1 MSNIDLIEI
10 SLVIDDN
17 TTLTFKFNSSQTDND
32 TLLKLSNDVAQTY
45 NLPDKAKTK
54 LYQCL
59 LNEVNKVINNQTIS
73 TKNNSSELKQIN
85 EHVVNR
91 LYYQSTKKQKERDE
105 YHKQIRNMKEEEEM
119 VQCSFT
125 PNINKKSYLIAS
137 NRNKKESIGDKL
149 YSQRKNKMNQRNTMD
164 MIQKYVNDNNYNN
177 NVYNDEEKYINNDFD
192 VNDIVNMDDDN
203 NEEQSNINNTNINNN
218 NIKNIHFNSY
228 SLNHSLN
235 QRLNNIMTNNN
246 KTKPLSIQPSYIP
259 KKQKS
264 FNTFNT
270 LNHNNTNT
278 NNNNDYPKR
287 SATNIN
293 KSSLCPNHPKRY
305 ERLYSDHKQKQNN
318 LLQQQNDYYEQHY
331 TFEPVI
337 SKGSQQLMKNRNES
351 TTQFYSRL
359 SSTKTQSKPTLNK
372 ETQLTSENTKRR
384 PQSSYKTRSSKKTLL
399 TEEDTTPGYLN
410 KRNLKDVK
418 SEENSYKNIQQVQ
431 SDRKRSVKYYQ
442 QNVNSNIERY
452 KLNQIK
458 DIYDLLFKDGNDNIN
473 FEHLYKENVPK
484 HIIDKVVKPACYM
497 INDRNLEFT
506 FQNFYLIA
514 GELLNKF
521 FI

>member
-45 NLPDKAKTK
+45 NLPDKAKIK

-164 MIQKYVNDNNYNN
+164 MIQKYVNDNNYNSNNNN

-192 VNDIVNMDDDN
+192 VNDIVNMDDND
-203 NEEQSNINNTNINNN
+203 NEEQLNINNTN
-218 NIKNIHFNSY
+218 NIHFNSY

-235 QRLNNIMTNNN
+235 QRRNNIITNNN
-246 KTKPLSIQPSYIP
+246 KTKPLSIQSSYLP

-270 LNHNNTNT
+270 LNHNNTS
-278 NNNNDYPKR
+278 NNNRHSLVNR
-287 SATNIN
+287 IGITRAINIFG
-293 KSSLCPNHPKRY
+293 SLAIH
-305 ERLYSDHKQKQNN
+305 H
-318 LLQQQNDYYEQHY
+318 
-331 TFEPVI
+331 TFP
-337 SKGSQQLMKNRNES
+337 
-351 TTQFYSRL
+351 
-359 SSTKTQSKPTLNK
+359 
-372 ETQLTSENTKRR
+372 LTSNIPHELPSLK
-384 PQSSYKTRSSKKTLL
+384 SYYSTSTS
-399 TEEDTTPGYLN
+399 
-410 KRNLKDVK
+410 LKLIPP
-418 SEENSYKNIQQVQ
+418 S
-431 SDRKRSVKYYQ
+431 R
-442 QNVNSNIERY
+442 
-452 KLNQIK
+452 
-458 DIYDLLFKDGNDNIN
+458 
-473 FEHLYKENVPK
+473 
-484 HIIDKVVKPACYM
+484 
-497 INDRNLEFT
+497 T
-506 FQNFYLIA
+506 FVFVYP
-514 GELLNKF
+514 
-521 FI
+521 

>member
-32 TLLKLSNDVAQTY
+32 TLLKLSNDVAQKY

-59 LNEVNKVINNQTIS
+59 LNEVNKIINNQTIS
-73 TKNNSSELKQIN
+73 TTNPKSNSSELKQIN

-125 PNINKKSYLIAS
+125 PNINKKSYLMAS

-149 YSQRKNKMNQRNTMD
+149 YSQRKNKMNPRSTRSTMD
-164 MIQKYVNDNNYNN
+164 MIHKYVNDNNN

-192 VNDIVNMDDDN
+192 VNDIVNMDDN
-203 NEEQSNINNTNINNN
+203 EEEQSNTNNTNNNN
-218 NIKNIHFNSY
+218 KHFNSY
-228 SLNHSLN
+228 SLNQSLN
-235 QRLNNIMTNNN
+235 QRRNNAITNNN
-246 KTKPLSIQPSYIP
+246 TKQLWVQSSFKIP
-259 KKQKS
+259 KQTKS
-264 FNTFNT
+264 ANTFNT
-270 LNHNNTNT
+270 LNYTNS
-278 NNNNDYPKR
+278 NNDCPKR
-287 SATNIN
+287 NVPHSTTNIN
-293 KSSLCPNHPKRY
+293 KSSLYSNNSKRF
-305 ERLYSDHKQKQNN
+305 ERLYSDHKQKQTN
-318 LLQQQNDYYEQHY
+318 LLQQQNNYYEQHY

-337 SKGSQQLMKNRNES
+337 SKGSQLLMKNRNES
-351 TTQFYSRL
+351 TVQFYSRL
-359 SSTKTQSKPTLNK
+359 SSNKAHSKQTFDGS
-372 ETQLTSENTKRR
+372 TQLTSANTKRR
-384 PQSSYKTRSSKKTLL
+384 AQSSYKTRSSKKTLL
-399 TEEDTTPGYLN
+399 TEEDATPGYLN

-418 SEENSYKNIQQVQ
+418 SEENLNKNIQQVQ

-484 HIIDKVVKPACYM
+484 HIIEKVVKPACYM
-497 INDRNLEFT
+497 INDRNLEFN

>member
-164 MIQKYVNDNNYNN
+164 MIHKYVNDNTNN
-177 NVYNDEEKYINNDFD
+177 IYNDEEKYINNDFD
-192 VNDIVNMDDDN
+192 VNDIVNMDDN
-203 NEEQSNINNTNINNN
+203 NEEQSNINTNINNN
-218 NIKNIHFNSY
+218 HFNSY
-228 SLNHSLN
+228 SLNHPSH
-235 QRLNNIMTNNN
+235 QRRNNIMNN
-246 KTKPLSIQPSYIP
+246 KTKPLCIQSSNIP
-259 KKQKS
+259 KKQTQS
-264 FNTFNT
+264 VNSFNT
-270 LNHNNTNT
+270 LNHNTNS
-278 NNNNDYPKR
+278 NIECSKR
-287 SATNIN
+287 NILHSTTNIN
-293 KSSLCPNHPKRY
+293 KSSLCPNNPKRY
-305 ERLYSDHKQKQNN
+305 ERLYSEHKQKQTN

-351 TTQFYSRL
+351 TIQFYSRL
-359 SSTKTQSKPTLNK
+359 SSTKTQSKQTFNK
-372 ETQLTSENTKRR
+372 STQLTSANVKRR
-384 PQSSYKTRSSKKTLL
+384 PQSSYKTRSSKKTVL

-418 SEENSYKNIQQVQ
+418 SEENLYKNIQQVQ

-452 KLNQIK
+452 KLNHIK

-473 FEHLYKENVPK
+473 FEHLYKENIPK
-484 HIIDKVVKPACYM
+484 HIIEKVVKPACCM

-521 FI
+521 FT